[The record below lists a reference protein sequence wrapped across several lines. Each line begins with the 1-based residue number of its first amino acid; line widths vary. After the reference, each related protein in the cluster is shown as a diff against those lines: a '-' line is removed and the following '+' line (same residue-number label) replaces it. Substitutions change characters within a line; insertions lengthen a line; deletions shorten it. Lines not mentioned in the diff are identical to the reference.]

1 MDFLKKMFPLSFN
14 IPEKDTKQLVINIV
28 IYAVISIVLGA
39 VCGWLGSI
47 RFVGWIFGIIGRVI
61 GTYSTAGIVLAVLKF
76 FDVLK

>member
-1 MDFLKKMFPLSFN
+1 MDFLKKLFPLSFN

-47 RFVGWIFGIIGRVI
+47 RFVGWIFGIIGSLI
-61 GTYSTAGIVLAVLKF
+61 GAYSTAGIVLAVLKF
-76 FDVLK
+76 CNVLK

>member
-47 RFVGWIFGIIGRVI
+47 RFVGWIFGIIGSVI

-76 FDVLK
+76 CNVLK